1 MISGSLQDFIVEI
14 FQWAYGIAALFIL
27 CEIPLRIY
35 IRVAG
40 GRSEVF
46 R

>member
-1 MISGSLQDFIVEI
+1 MITANLQDFIVEV
-14 FQWAYGIAALFIL
+14 FKWAYGIATLFIL